1 MDQYTTIAW
10 SVLSNIPLKYFQP
23 NHYIIANLPVYIAP
37 DSNNVHALF
46 VREVV
51 EANTN
56 RLREQ
61 YKKSDLE

>member
-23 NHYIIANLPVYIAP
+23 NHYIIAP

-56 RLREQ
+56 RCKEQ
-61 YKKSDLE
+61 YKNSDLA